1 MITEQQLGLL
11 IGSSA
16 VGPDG
21 PLGTVVEVYLDDETH
36 RPEWAAVRTGLLGT
50 GILATGEAFVPLAPA
65 EMAGDDLWVPYDED
79 TVRNAPR
86 IVSEGHLSPAEEM
99 ALYRYYGVGWGGGS
113 AVPAAETTRSEEQL
127 RVGTERV
134 EAGRAR
140 LRRYVVAENVT
151 RTVPVSHEE
160 IRLDREPIPDA
171 DAVEDGTLTEEA
183 YEVVLYAERPLVTSE
198 TVPVERVRL
207 DTRTVTDQQTVVGQV
222 RREQID
228 VEADAAIRRS

>member
-99 ALYRYYGVGWGGGS
+99 ALYRYYGIGWGQSSS
-113 AVPAAETTRSEEQL
+113 APVAGTTRSEEQ
-127 RVGTERV
+127 VPV
-134 EAGRAR
+134 ESDRAR
-140 LRRYVVAENVT
+140 LRRYVVTESVS
-151 RTVPVSHEE
+151 RTVPVSHDE
-160 IRLDREPIPDA
+160 IRVEREPIPAA
-171 DAVEDGTLTEEA
+171 DAGDAVDAPALTEEE
-183 YEVVLYAERPLVTSE
+183 YEVVLYAERP
-198 TVPVERVRL
+198 
-207 DTRTVTDQQTVVGQV
+207 VVSTEQV
-222 RREQID
+222 RREHSD
-228 VEADAAIRRS
+228 VDPDDGTTRS